1 MLRNFIIH
9 MDLTRRDVLTGIA
22 STGAVV
28 IATESLSFSSESR
41 VAAGSSTLP
50 WPRANGSPVIESLRP
65 VIEKSRDVRTN
76 YDKVKEVASWM
87 AYEELPLP
95 NLAVPFGMEKTP
107 DVAMDFIMVG
117 TAIDTAFTDFKT
129 HVKFQIDYAGEH
141 HSDSDAMFACL
152 KRAMDNG
159 YRVLDGKFLAKISR
173 GDMEKIFAGNIE
185 VPMLDEKLDLFH
197 QVGAVLAAKYEGRF
211 YNFIQSCSPKLYDNG
226 NGLVERLAV
235 EFPRFNDVSD
245 YDGHPVK
252 FYKLTQ
258 LGYWQIY
265 SGLHG
270 TGAFK
275 IEDPQKMTA
284 FADYIVPVGLRLMGM
299 TSYSPELEKAIN
311 TYQMIPRDARWE
323 IEIRAHCLY
332 ATALLADEVNKIRP
346 AGEQIIIPQIDA
358 RLWTH
363 FHTTE
368 WPHHLTRTI
377 MY

>member
-1 MLRNFIIH
+1 M
-9 MDLTRRDVLTGIA
+9 
-22 STGAVV
+22 
-28 IATESLSFSSESR
+28 ATDPVGFSLEPKPS
-41 VAAGSSTLP
+41 AASSTIP
-50 WPRANGSPVIESLRP
+50 WPRSQGSPVIESLRP
-65 VIEKSRDVRTN
+65 VIENSRDVRTN
-76 YDKVKEVASWM
+76 YDKIREVAGWM
-87 AYEELPLP
+87 AHEELPLP

-107 DVAMDFIMVG
+107 DVAIDFIMVG
-117 TAIDTAFTDFKT
+117 TTVDTAFTDFKT

-141 HSDSDAMFACL
+141 HSDSDALFACM

-159 YRVLDGKFLAKISR
+159 VPMLDGKFLAKMTR
-173 GDMEKIFAGNIE
+173 ADMEKIFAGNIE
-185 VPMLDEKLDLFH
+185 IPMLNEKLELFH
-197 QVGAVLAAKYEGRF
+197 QAGTILANKYGGRF

-226 NGLVERLAV
+226 NGLVERLAA
-235 EFPRFNDVSD
+235 EFPRFNDVSQ
-245 YDGHPVK
+245 YDGHEVK

-275 IEDPQKMTA
+275 LEDPQKMTA

-299 TSYSPELEKAIN
+299 TSYSTELEKTIK
-311 TYQMIPRDARWE
+311 TYQMIPRDSRQE

-332 ATALLADEVNKIRP
+332 ATALLADEINKIRP
-346 AGEQIIIPQIDA
+346 ADRQIIIPQIDA